1 MDDWQP
7 RESELAPETQ
17 VAVQVASRLPL
28 LLARAPSRSIAC
40 LCWRRTHARA
50 ER

>member
-17 VAVQVASRLPL
+17 VAVQVASRLHL
-28 LLARAPSRSIAC
+28 LLVVAIVLIAC